1 MVRYSTGQEADDSA
15 RYATSLKLQA
25 ILDAVAQAAADWQ
38 GSGAAGTFAETHYP
52 AGRWAEHKTGF
63 RNAVRRNRT
72 SAIDDVLAVLRR
84 CREARSGT
92 SIRVG
97 PNSHRYEGTAARF
110 ADGAKSTEYVPRDG
124 SIFGEA
130 WLRQGVADAVGAA
143 ENLYVHPDD
152 KAAYD
157 TTDAAWA
164 QRVRHQLADA
174 AIQELQAL
182 KVGEIAT
189 WELPF
194 E

>member
-1 MVRYSTGQEADDSA
+1 M
-15 RYATSLKLQA
+15 
-25 ILDAVAQAAADWQ
+25 
-38 GSGAAGTFAETHYP
+38 
-52 AGRWAEHKTGF
+52 
-63 RNAVRRNRT
+63 
-72 SAIDDVLAVLRR
+72 
-84 CREARSGT
+84 
-92 SIRVG
+92 
-97 PNSHRYEGTAARF
+97 
-110 ADGAKSTEYVPRDG
+110 
-124 SIFGEA
+124 
-130 WLRQGVADAVGAA
+130 GAA